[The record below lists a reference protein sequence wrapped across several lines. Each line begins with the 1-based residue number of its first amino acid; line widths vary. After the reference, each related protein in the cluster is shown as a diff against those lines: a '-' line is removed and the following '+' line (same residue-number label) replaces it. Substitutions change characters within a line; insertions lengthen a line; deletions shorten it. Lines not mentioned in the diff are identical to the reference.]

1 MQQPVW
7 GTSVGFPKAQL
18 GVDNR
23 GLGDHAG
30 PRAAEAGGHSLQL
43 SVGQPLVVSG
53 WHLELIGF
61 GTLERFTR
69 ARSSLYPASAGS
81 QEEEDDEDEDESEGS
96 GTAPCHCHNQ
106 APTGFPIGTWVCRWG
121 CHLKCHTVPKG

>member
-1 MQQPVW
+1 MQQPLW

-23 GLGDHAG
+23 GLGDRAG

-53 WHLELIGF
+53 WHLETQGNSGVMPWGSPKLHVGGPMIPVCGVIAKRVRLWF
-61 GTLERFTR
+61 W
-69 ARSSLYPASAGS
+69 AG
-81 QEEEDDEDEDESEGS
+81 
-96 GTAPCHCHNQ
+96 
-106 APTGFPIGTWVCRWG
+106 
-121 CHLKCHTVPKG
+121 

>member
-23 GLGDHAG
+23 GLGDRAE

-53 WHLELIGF
+53 WHLETQGNSGVI
-61 GTLERFTR
+61 
-69 ARSSLYPASAGS
+69 PWGS
-81 QEEEDDEDEDESEGS
+81 
-96 GTAPCHCHNQ
+96 PKCM
-106 APTGFPIGTWVCRWG
+106 WG
-121 CHLKCHTVPKG
+121 DQ